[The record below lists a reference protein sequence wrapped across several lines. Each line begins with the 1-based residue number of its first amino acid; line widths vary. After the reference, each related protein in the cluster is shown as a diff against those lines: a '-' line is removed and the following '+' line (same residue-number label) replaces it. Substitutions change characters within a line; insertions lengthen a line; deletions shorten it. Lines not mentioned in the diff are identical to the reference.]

1 MHCVKCKSNIPQV
14 RVDLGYRECVDC
26 SSVEQVGCVDITYH
40 KTGNTIQVMDKQT
53 AAKVNKLSQRAGYG
67 IMRGLRGGSTPK
79 SNTKIVGNSG
89 REMRMP
95 TREDFERAGKMAMS
109 LMDSKGKDSAIKY
122 LNEALESRM
131 ISGSHRRQLLEIV
144 NTFMPDPVVEYAA
157 KETVIDEEIQFAFR
171 NWKNSK
177 VYR

>member
-1 MHCVKCKSNIPQV
+1 
-14 RVDLGYRECVDC
+14 
-26 SSVEQVGCVDITYH
+26 
-40 KTGNTIQVMDKQT
+40 
-53 AAKVNKLSQRAGYG
+53 
-67 IMRGLRGGSTPK
+67 
-79 SNTKIVGNSG
+79 
-89 REMRMP
+89 MRMP

-109 LMDSKGKDSAIKY
+109 IMDSKGKDSAIKY

-144 NTFMPDPVVEYAA
+144 NTFMPDPVVEYAT